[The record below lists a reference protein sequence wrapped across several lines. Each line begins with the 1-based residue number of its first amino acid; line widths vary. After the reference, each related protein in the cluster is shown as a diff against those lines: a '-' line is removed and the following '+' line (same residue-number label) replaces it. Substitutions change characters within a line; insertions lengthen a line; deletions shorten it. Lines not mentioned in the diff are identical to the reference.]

1 VKYAHLIWAAF
12 RRKPTRTILTALS
25 IITAFFLFGTLKGM
39 NAGIDSLVGNLK
51 GTHLRVSSRFNLA
64 EPLPVAHVARIA
76 AVPGVASVA
85 PLTMLLGNYQRP
97 GNRVP
102 IIGVD
107 IAALDRIYEEI
118 TVPPEQLASAL
129 RTRTGVL
136 VGRQLATNL
145 GLKIGD
151 RLPLRT
157 PLPLPGKDWVFDI
170 VGIYEQDPPEMSTWV
185 LANYEYVNEG
195 RATNRDTVN
204 QVLVGIDDAGRAAE
218 VSQAID
224 DLFANSP
231 NQTLTQTE
239 KEFVQATM
247 RRIGDIS
254 FLVNAIVGAV
264 LFTLLF
270 LTANTMAQSVR
281 ERIPEI
287 AVLKTIGF
295 TDGAVQ
301 ALVLAEALLLCLG
314 AAMAGLWLSSMALP
328 AITNRPALGM
338 GPMPVPGSVY
348 AMGAVVALLIA
359 LLSGLPLARR
369 AGRVDIAAALSR
381 R

>member
-12 RRKPTRTILTALS
+12 RRKPTRTVLTSLS

-39 NAGIDSLVGNLK
+39 NAGIDSLVDNLK

-85 PLTMLLGNYQRP
+85 PLAMLIGNYQRP
-97 GNRVP
+97 GNVVP
-102 IIGVD
+102 IIAVD

-118 TVPPEQLASAL
+118 TVPPEQLATVL
-129 RTRTGVL
+129 RTRTGIL

-151 RLPLRT
+151 RMPVRT
-157 PLPLPGKDWVFDI
+157 PMPPPGKDWVFDI

-195 RATNRDTVN
+195 RANNRNTVN
-204 QVLVGIDDAGRAAE
+204 QILVGIDDAARAAE
-218 VSQAID
+218 VSQRID
-224 DLFANSP
+224 DLFVNSP

-239 KEFVQATM
+239 KDFIQSTL
-247 RRIGDIS
+247 RRIGDIN
-254 FLVNAIVGAV
+254 FLVNAIIGAV

-287 AVLKTIGF
+287 AVMKTLGF

-301 ALVLAEALLLCLG
+301 ALVLAEALMLCFI
-314 AAMAGLWLSSMALP
+314 AAMLGLWLSSAALP

-338 GPMPVPGSVY
+338 GPMEVPGSVY
-348 AMGAVVALLIA
+348 AMGAAIALVIA
-359 LLSGLPLARR
+359 LLSGFPLARR
-369 AGRVDIAAALSR
+369 AGRVDIASALSKR
-381 R
+381 